1 MKQSPATSKYGLT
14 PSLLIAGTH
23 SGVGKTTVS
32 FAIMSA
38 LGHLGFDVQPFKI
51 GPDFIDPGYH
61 RLATGRESV
70 NLDLWMMGLRN
81 VRESFARFGSTGDVA
96 VVEGMGAL
104 FDGENGVRE
113 RGSAGYLA
121 RQLGVPVLLVIDIWG
136 MTRSTMAVI
145 NGFMNFDPRVHIAG
159 VILNRAGGRT
169 HYEMVVNALTPRAR
183 KLVVG
188 YIPHSSEWSVPER
201 HLGLLTLDENPEASN
216 IKKRLL
222 GVVMETIDF
231 ERLTR
236 LFKIKKK
243 REGQPAPARP
253 TAAKRVSIGVARDR
267 AFCFYYTE
275 NLRMLE
281 DAGAELRFFSPL
293 EDARLPPDLDGLYI
307 GGGYPESFPETLAN
321 NRPMRREI
329 LGCVRAGMPIYAE
342 CGGLMYLGRS
352 LTNFD
357 GRRYS
362 MVSALP
368 VDTKMDKNFLA
379 IKYVEIETSADTPL
393 GPKGT
398 RMRGHEFH
406 QSRLISSDQMD
417 EAYRVESSRG
427 EVFTEGFKRAN
438 VLGSYIHLHFK
449 SNPAVPSH
457 LVSECLNYKLRR
469 RR

>member
-1 MKQSPATSKYGLT
+1 MKQRAATSKSGST

-32 FAIMSA
+32 FAVMSA
-38 LGHLGFDVQPFKI
+38 LSRLGFGVQPFKI

-61 RLATGRESV
+61 RLATGRESI

-81 VRESFARFGSTGDVA
+81 VRESFACFSSTADVS
-96 VVEGMGAL
+96 VIEGMGAL

-113 RGSAGYLA
+113 RGSAGYVA
-121 RQLGVPVLLVIDIWG
+121 RQLVVPVLLVIDIWG

-145 NGFMNFDPRVHIAG
+145 NGFMNFDPRVRIAG
-159 VILNRAGGRT
+159 IILNRAGGRT
-169 HYEMVVNALTPRAR
+169 HYEMVLNALTPRAR

-188 YIPHSSEWSVPER
+188 YIPHSDEWAVPER
-201 HLGLLTLDENPEASN
+201 HLGLLTLDENSEASN
-216 IKKRLL
+216 MQKRLL
-222 GVVMETIDF
+222 DVVMETIDF

-243 REGQPAPARP
+243 RGPRSTPVRAL
-253 TAAKRVSIGVARDR
+253 AAKRVSIGVARDS

-275 NLRMLE
+275 NFRMLE
-281 DAGAELRFFSPL
+281 DAGAELCFFSPL
-293 EDARLPPDLDGLYI
+293 EDARLPPNLDGLYI

-321 NRPMRREI
+321 NKPMRREI
-329 LGCVRAGMPIYAE
+329 LGCVRAGMPVYAE

-368 VDTKMDKNFLA
+368 VDTKMDKKFLA
-379 IKYVEIETSADTPL
+379 IKYVEIETNADTLL

-406 QSRLISSDQMD
+406 QSRLTASDHVD
-417 EAYRVESSRG
+417 KSYRVESSRG
-427 EVFTEGFKRAN
+427 EVFTEGFTRAN

-457 LVSECLNYKLRR
+457 LVSECWNYKLRR